1 MTAGTAVERY
11 PAVRVADRHRRR
23 RTPWLT
29 LVACAYAV
37 VQLVLVVP
45 RTGHALG
52 WDESVYVSQFDPRTP
67 AAYFSAPR
75 SRGLSYLTAPV
86 VALTDSVLA
95 LRLTLVV
102 LSTTAL
108 YCAYRT
114 WRPLLGDTTAA
125 LAALLFAGLWSAQL
139 AGSQAMPNLWVAL
152 GAVAAVGWFLRAPR
166 EPRARWWLAAIL
178 LGITL
183 VRLPDAGWLALPLLV
198 TALWFRARRHTVP
211 FLLGGLVLGATP
223 WVVEAQLRFGGVT
236 GRLHRSSA
244 TEGGMSWHINTG
256 NAWRSLNGP
265 QLCRPCHVPLTHPE
279 LTLWWLALPLLAA
292 VALLVAAHDRRT
304 RPLTLTTLPLLCACT
319 LSFPYLF
326 LLGYSA
332 PRFLLPA
339 YALLSLPLAASA
351 VRVLAA
357 GRRTWPVTAA
367 VVVVVCLQLV
377 GQAVLLPGISAR
389 AAVVSQRYRTAA
401 HALNSLGLRP
411 PCLITGRSAL
421 PVAYA
426 AGCTSAELH
435 GNNRSLTRGALLDR
449 TRLMPA
455 AVLVPREHRQPRYA
469 RHWIRHRLPGT
480 PWTAYT
486 PR

>member
-1 MTAGTAVERY
+1 MTAGFAVERHV
-11 PAVRVADRHRRR
+11 AVHTGDSRRRR
-23 RTPWLT
+23 RTPWLA

-52 WDESVYVSQFDPRTP
+52 WDESVYASQFDPRTP

-102 LSTTAL
+102 LSTAAL
-108 YCAYRT
+108 YCAYRI
-114 WRPLLGDTTAA
+114 WRPLLGDATAA

-152 GAVAAVGWFLRAPR
+152 GAVAVVGWFLRSPG

-178 LGITL
+178 LGVTL

-198 TALWFRARRHTVP
+198 TAVCFRSRRHTVP
-211 FLLGGLVLGATP
+211 FLLGGLVFGATP
-223 WVVEAQLRFGGVT
+223 WVAEAYLRFGGVT
-236 GRLHRSSA
+236 ERLHRSSA
-244 TEGGMSWHINTG
+244 TEGGMSWHINTA
-256 NAWRSLNGP
+256 NAWHSLNGP
-265 QLCRPCHVPLTHPE
+265 QLCRPCHIPLTHPE

-292 VALLVAAHDRRT
+292 VALLVATHDRRT
-304 RPLTLTTLPLLCACT
+304 RPLTLTTLPLLCAVA

-326 LLGYSA
+326 LLTYSA

-339 YALLSLPLAASA
+339 YALLSLPLAALA
-351 VRVLAA
+351 ARVLAT
-357 GRRTWPVTAA
+357 GRRTRPVMA
-367 VVVVVCLQLV
+367 VVVLVVGLQLA
-377 GQAVLLPGISAR
+377 GQAVLLPGISTRVAL
-389 AAVVSQRYRTAA
+389 VSERYRTAA
-401 HALNSLGLRP
+401 HTLNALGLRP
-411 PCLITGRSAL
+411 PCLITGPSAL

-426 AGCTSAELH
+426 AGCASAELH
-435 GNNRSLTRGALLDR
+435 GNNRSLTRAALLDR
-449 TRLMPA
+449 ADQMPF
-455 AVLVPREHRQPRYA
+455 AVLVPREHHRPRYA
-469 RHWIRHRLPGT
+469 HHWIRHRLPGT
-480 PWTAYT
+480 HWTAYT